1 MSTVIL
7 RISPQILPRQAISL
21 SIGSARPVF
30 PPFRPLLPAAAVSF
44 RISALVYIFSF
55 SACHSRD
62 RRKTETYK
70 TESEILPEF
79 GLWIEI
85 ERYAAGTG
93 WRKKSLASALQ
104 SLYHILRIWQPPAE
118 FSARLSAVNAETGM
132 RRYNARS
139 AVIIPY
145 PSDMLYSPRDAHSPQ
160 WYFGSLRA
168 PAARRRY
175 NARSAVI
182 IPCRA
187 VWCPE
192 GSLRFYNFC
201 SFNAC
206 FSVLPDCLQI
216 VAGF

>member
-7 RISPQILPRQAISL
+7 RISPRFCRGRLSPSPSDLLVPFSLLSGPFCPQQPSL
-21 SIGSARPVF
+21 SVSLLSYISFLFPLVTAGIGVKRKHIKLNLKFCRNSA
-30 PPFRPLLPAAAVSF
+30 
-44 RISALVYIFSF
+44 
-55 SACHSRD
+55 
-62 RRKTETYK
+62 
-70 TESEILPEF
+70 F
-79 GLWIEI
+79 GLKLKDTQPEPAG
-85 ERYAAGTG
+85 ERNLWLLLCSHYTISFGYT
-93 WRKKSLASALQ
+93 SLRRNLAPG
-104 SLYHILRIWQPPAE
+104 Y
-118 FSARLSAVNAETGM
+118 AETGM
-132 RRYNARS
+132 
-139 AVIIPY
+139 
-145 PSDMLYSPRDAHSPQ
+145 
-160 WYFGSLRA
+160 
-168 PAARRRY
+168 RRY

>member
-7 RISPQILPRQAISL
+7 RISPRFCRGRL
-21 SIGSARPVF
+21 SPLHRIRSSRFPSFPASSACSSRLF
-30 PPFRPLLPAAAVSF
+30 PYLCS
-44 RISALVYIFSF
+44 RIYLFF

-70 TESEILPEF
+70 TESENLPEF

-118 FSARLSAVNAETGM
+118 FSARLSAVHAETGM
-132 RRYNARS
+132 
-139 AVIIPY
+139 
-145 PSDMLYSPRDAHSPQ
+145 
-160 WYFGSLRA
+160 
-168 PAARRRY
+168 RRY

-192 GSLRFYNFC
+192 GSLRFCNFC

>member
-7 RISPQILPRQAISL
+7 RISPRFCRGRLSPSPSDLLVPFSLLSGPFCPQQPSL
-21 SIGSARPVF
+21 SVSLLSYISFLFPLVTAGIGVKRKHIKLNLKFCRNSA
-30 PPFRPLLPAAAVSF
+30 
-44 RISALVYIFSF
+44 
-55 SACHSRD
+55 
-62 RRKTETYK
+62 
-70 TESEILPEF
+70 F
-79 GLWIEI
+79 GLKLKDTQPEPAG
-85 ERYAAGTG
+85 ERNLWLLLCSHYTISFGYTSLRRNLAPGFQQYMLKPVCAGIMP
-93 WRKKSLASALQ
+93 ALQ

-118 FSARLSAVNAETGM
+118 FSARLSAVHAETGM
-132 RRYNARS
+132 
-139 AVIIPY
+139 
-145 PSDMLYSPRDAHSPQ
+145 
-160 WYFGSLRA
+160 
-168 PAARRRY
+168 RRY